1 MSLSPPLLSGQN
13 FFDPTLTSSGESY
26 GPTRLKEI
34 VKERYI
40 ITKHTNTSYTD
51 TGEITPYERGLLID
65 FIIEDLKEEKKSIE
79 ENLKRK
85 NE

>member
-1 MSLSPPLLSGQN
+1 MGLN
-13 FFDPTLTSSGESY
+13 FFDPTLTSDGKPY
-26 GPTRLKEI
+26 GPERLKEI

-51 TGEITPYERGLLID
+51 TSSITPYERRLLID
-65 FIIEDLKEEKKSIE
+65 FIIEDLEQEKKAIE